1 MRNNCFAVL
10 ILLLKA
16 LQVCSIQKYFSQKEP
31 NCPRAIIYTNFYID
45 LENRTSL
52 DSIFVNTLAL
62 HKCRH
67 SEYTNLL
74 FNELA
79 LFFT

>member
-1 MRNNCFAVL
+1 MRNNCFPVL

-52 DSIFVNTLAL
+52 DSIFVKTLACISVDTVNIL
-62 HKCRH
+62 IC
-67 SEYTNLL
+67 YLMN
-74 FNELA
+74 
-79 LFFT
+79 